1 MEALVL
7 CGGQGTRLRSALPDL
22 PKPLAPIGDR
32 PFLQILLEYIQR
44 QGVRRV
50 VLCAGYQA
58 DAIEGFCRARR
69 GTASLPLIVSREP
82 RPLGTAGAVKQAA
95 PLLAGSPFVVLN
107 GDSYCPV
114 PLAELARHHDSVAA
128 AVTIAVTPMEDVAEY
143 GLVHLGN
150 RGEIVAFSEKPGD
163 GRLPVQPAAGYVNA
177 GVYVMSRDVL
187 EEIPP
192 GQASSLERDLFP
204 SLIGRGLAGYV
215 VDQPVL
221 DIGTPARLHRA
232 REVLTGAA

>member
-1 MEALVL
+1 ML
-7 CGGQGTRLRSALPDL
+7 CGGKGTRLRSALPDL

-32 PFLQILLEYIQR
+32 PFLEILLEYAQN

-58 DAIEGFCRARR
+58 DAIERFCRARC
-69 GTASLPLIVSREP
+69 GAASVPLIVSREP

-95 PLLAGSPFVVLN
+95 PLLAGSRFVVMN

-114 PLAELARHHDSVAA
+114 PLPEMARHHERVGA
-128 AVTIAVTPMEDVAEY
+128 AVTIAVTPMENAAEY
-143 GLVHLGN
+143 GLVHLGH
-150 RGEIVAFSEKPGD
+150 RAEIVAFSEKP
-163 GRLPVQPAAGYVNA
+163 VEPAAGYVNA
-177 GVYVMSRDVL
+177 GVYVMSRTVL

-192 GQASSLERDLFP
+192 GQASSLERELFP

-221 DIGTPARLHRA
+221 DIGTPDRLHRA